1 MAKWFQPHTE
11 LVELSHCFCQISR
24 TEQNMDPVT
33 SWCLRFQLPL
43 DPTHGLEQKPYI
55 LFMHVHA
62 DICVSLDLAWRS
74 REQQPT
80 TLEISVQNS
89 KSSGVREHHFETG
102 LHHKG
107 SEHRWIQTNFWVQ
120 GNKQTDQVFCW
131 SMDSV
136 CIFFLSHLFILPYT
150 AERRDGRN
158 FQCCTYISPHT
169 IWASWM
175 SNVNKFDLMLYL
187 TVIYCNYLQL
197 TNIYI
202 YEYIYIYVMQ
212 LNWRNSFVGWH
223 LLVFR

>member
-62 DICVSLDLAWRS
+62 DICVSLDLVWRS

-102 LHHKG
+102 LH
-107 SEHRWIQTNFWVQ
+107 
-120 GNKQTDQVFCW
+120 
-131 SMDSV
+131 
-136 CIFFLSHLFILPYT
+136 FFLSHLFILPYT

-202 YEYIYIYVMQ
+202 
-212 LNWRNSFVGWH
+212 
-223 LLVFR
+223 

>member
-62 DICVSLDLAWRS
+62 DICVSLDLVWRS

-107 SEHRWIQTNFWVQ
+107 SEHR
-120 GNKQTDQVFCW
+120 
-131 SMDSV
+131 
-136 CIFFLSHLFILPYT
+136 
-150 AERRDGRN
+150 
-158 FQCCTYISPHT
+158 
-169 IWASWM
+169 
-175 SNVNKFDLMLYL
+175 
-187 TVIYCNYLQL
+187 
-197 TNIYI
+197 
-202 YEYIYIYVMQ
+202 
-212 LNWRNSFVGWH
+212 
-223 LLVFR
+223 